1 MITASLKNY
10 RISPRKV
17 RLVADMIRGK
27 NAIQAQTILAH
38 AVKKAKHPL
47 RDLLDSAIANASHN
61 HKIDIETLF
70 VKEIRVDMGFVL
82 KRSQPMAR
90 GSAFPIK
97 KRTSHVSI
105 VLDTKEAKRKKGRSA
120 DRSDEARSKDCCHKG
135 ASCQSGQIIMN
146 ISFLHFSFLNIN

>member
-27 NAIQAQTILAH
+27 SVVQAENILVG
-38 AVKKAKHPL
+38 AVKKATSPL
-47 RDLLDSAIANASHN
+47 ADLLASAVANASHN
-61 HKIDIETLF
+61 HKIEKDMLF
-70 VKEIRVDMGFVL
+70 IKEIRVDQGFVL

-105 VLDTKEAKRKKGRSA
+105 ILAPIEVKEKKNKKQGAVSKKVTPKTTKT
-120 DRSDEARSKDCCHKG
+120 
-135 ASCQSGQIIMN
+135 N
-146 ISFLHFSFLNIN
+146 N

>member
-27 NAIQAQTILAH
+27 SVEQAKIILVGA
-38 AVKKAKHPL
+38 AKAARHPL
-47 RDLLDSAIANASHN
+47 ADLIDSAVANASHN
-61 HKIDIETLF
+61 FKIGPETLF
-70 VKEIRVDMGFVL
+70 VKEIRVDQGFVL

-97 KRTSHVSI
+97 KRTSHVI
-105 VLDTKEAKRKKGRSA
+105 LTLAPAPEKKAKKSKVVAKK
-120 DRSDEARSKDCCHKG
+120 
-135 ASCQSGQIIMN
+135 
-146 ISFLHFSFLNIN
+146 